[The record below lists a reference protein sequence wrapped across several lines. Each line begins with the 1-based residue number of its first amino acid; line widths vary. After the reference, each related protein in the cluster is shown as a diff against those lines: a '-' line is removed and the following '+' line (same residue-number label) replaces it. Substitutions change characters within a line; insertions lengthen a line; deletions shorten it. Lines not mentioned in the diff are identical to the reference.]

1 MAESSEVVFI
11 KLGGSLI
18 TDKRSRR
25 TARVEVIQRLARELR
40 SCVDRDS
47 LLPVIGHGSGSFG
60 HVAAERWQIHR
71 GISSREQLAGV
82 VETQSHAAELHA
94 IVLKALLEN
103 GLRAYSLA
111 PSSFVMAA
119 GGEPGEAWSGP
130 FLGALKLG
138 LMPVVYGDVVMDREW
153 GASIC
158 STETLFRQLVP
169 KVLAAG
175 LSLRRVIW
183 LGETEGIY
191 DESRRT
197 LDSLSVMQA
206 EDLLG
211 RVEGAAGTDVTGGVR
226 HRLEAAVDLARLG
239 VTSWIANGL
248 LPGEL
253 ERVLRGETGG
263 TRVLAARP

>member
-1 MAESSEVVFI
+1 MTERSEVVFI

-18 TDKRSRR
+18 TDKRRHR
-25 TARVEVIQRLARELR
+25 TARVEVIKRLARELR
-40 SCVDRDS
+40 TCVDRGS

-71 GISSREQLAGV
+71 GISSRDQLAGV

-94 IVLKALLEN
+94 IVLQALLDN

-111 PSSFVMAA
+111 PSSFVLAA
-119 GGEPGEAWSGP
+119 GGKPGEAWSGP
-130 FLGALKLG
+130 FLAALKLG
-138 LMPVVYGDVVMDREW
+138 LMPVVYGDVVMDTEL

-158 STETLFRQLVP
+158 STESLFRQLVP
-169 KVLAAG
+169 AVLAED

-197 LDSLSVMQA
+197 LDSLSVTQA
-206 EDLLG
+206 EELLG

-226 HRLEAAVDLARLG
+226 HRLQAAIDLARLG

-248 LPGEL
+248 APDEL
-253 ERVLRGETGG
+253 ERVLQGEARGTQ
-263 TRVLAARP
+263 VLAALP